1 MLQGG
6 ALVAHLDLRA
16 HHLRTT
22 AGPGDPIDATD
33 PTDWVGVL
41 TDLVARAPRRRLEI
55 QRVNGVPVRSTPL
68 GAALDAVGF
77 VPTPRGV
84 VLRG

>member
-1 MLQGG
+1 VVLQGG
-6 ALVAHLDLRA
+6 TLVAHLDLRA

-22 AGPGDPIDATD
+22 AGPGGPPDA
-33 PTDWVGVL
+33 TDWVGVL
-41 TDLVARAPRRRLEI
+41 ADLVARAPRRRLEI